1 MRYPV
6 VDLSAGQEYVLGRRE
21 KSLSSS
27 DLPEIRY
34 RGDGDDCVDEIDA
47 MWAHLESIWVKKKK
61 AAMSGNAKDGLEG
74 EMSGLVY
81 DGLKDL
87 PAETLTDRDFWR
99 YLSTTHFFDFTQWR
113 DGLECDLRSFGCARA
128 NPGWDCVPLRM
139 FNRALISVEGNRA
152 IGGKEPMWGAKV
164 AGTDLWRS
172 HILRVLNGNA
182 PVFVT
187 AILRQVEH
195 GNLPTDV
202 LREFATG
209 VRRIRANVLFELLDE
224 GQAEDLVD
232 AERKRAASALNTRA
246 MTQ

>member
-6 VDLSAGQEYVLGRRE
+6 VGLSAGQNYVLGRRE

-27 DLPEIRY
+27 DLPEITY

-47 MWAHLESIWVKKKK
+47 MWARLESLWLKNMK
-61 AAMSGNAKDGLEG
+61 AAKSGYAKDGLEG

-81 DGLKDL
+81 EGLRDL
-87 PAETLTDRDFWR
+87 PPETLTDRDFWR
-99 YLSTTHFFDFTQWR
+99 YLSTTHFFDFIEWR
-113 DGLECDLRSFGCARA
+113 DGMECDLRSFGCARA

-152 IGGKEPMWGAKV
+152 IGGDEPMWGAKI

-187 AILRQVEH
+187 AILRQVEDDK
-195 GNLPTDV
+195 LPTDI
-202 LREFATG
+202 LREFALG
-209 VRRIRANVLFELLDE
+209 ARRLRANVLFELLDE
-224 GQAEDLVD
+224 GQAVDLV
-232 AERKRAASALNTRA
+232 ASERNRAATALDTRA
-246 MTQ
+246 SVQ